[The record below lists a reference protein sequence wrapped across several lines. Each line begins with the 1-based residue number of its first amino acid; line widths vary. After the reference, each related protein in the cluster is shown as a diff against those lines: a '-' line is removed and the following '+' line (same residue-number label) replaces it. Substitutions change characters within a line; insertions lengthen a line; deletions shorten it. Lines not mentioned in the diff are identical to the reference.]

1 MDAIEKVRAVL
12 ESVKEPCFG
21 HTLKELH
28 AVRMGLTSSGSEPS
42 LEIRLGFP
50 ADASFIQ
57 ALRKAVSQA
66 LDQAGLTAVDVPVR
80 WEVLVHRVKL
90 GLKPLEGVKNIIAVS
105 SAKGGVGKSTV
116 AVSLALALSRLGARV
131 GLLDADV
138 YGPSVPLLLDVHGKP
153 SETDDQK
160 MIPLTVGALQ
170 VNSIGFF
177 VGESD
182 SLAWRGPMA
191 SGAVRQLL
199 EKTRWDRL
207 DYLIVDMPP
216 GTGDIPLTLVGGN
229 ISGTSDLAPLD
240 EQAAMLHELF
250 PDAKNVGLLYCSA
263 EANSQYQVD
272 TVKAALEEMGYTCE
286 YYAFSDSND
295 LATITTNA
303 ATNSDVIYIPTD
315 NTAAAN
321 TEIINNICQPAKVPV
336 IAGEEGICS
345 GCGVATLSI
354 SYYDLGVATGKMA
367 VKVLTGEANI
377 SEMPV
382 EYAPQFT
389 KKYNKTICD
398 ALEITVPD
406 DYVAIEE

>member
-1 MDAIEKVRAVL
+1 MKKTAKIFSFVLAGAMAAAVTGCGSGTN
-12 ESVKEPCFG
+12 ETTAAAADTSKEAEG
-21 HTLKELH
+21 GKEVYQVGICQLVQH
-28 AVRMGLTSSGSEPS
+28 V
-42 LEIRLGFP
+42 
-50 ADASFIQ
+50 
-57 ALRKAVSQA
+57 A
-66 LDQAGLTAVDVPVR
+66 LDAATQGFKDALTDALGDAVTFDEQNAQGDSNTCSTIINSFVSNKVDLILANATPALQAAQAGTNEIPVLGTAVTEYGVA
-80 WEVLVHRVKL
+80 L
-90 GLKPLEGVKNIIAVS
+90 GI
-105 SAKGGVGKSTV
+105 
-116 AVSLALALSRLGARV
+116 
-131 GLLDADV
+131 D
-138 YGPSVPLLLDVHGKP
+138 
-153 SETDDQK
+153 
-160 MIPLTVGALQ
+160 
-170 VNSIGFF
+170 GFD
-177 VGESD
+177 G
-182 SLAWRGPMA
+182 
-191 SGAVRQLL
+191 
-199 EKTRWDRL
+199 
-207 DYLIVDMPP
+207 
-216 GTGDIPLTLVGGN
+216 LVGGN

-321 TEIINNICQPAKVPV
+321 TEIINNICQPEKVPV

-367 VKVLTGEANI
+367 VKALTGEANI

-398 ALEITVPD
+398 ALEIKVPD